1 MKLIKAVKFIN
12 STDMAKKIR
21 INKKKFLKTT
31 RNCQKLMSL
40 QGTTMEK
47 YR

>member
-12 STDMAKKIR
+12 SKGMANKIR
-21 INKKKFLKTT
+21 INKKKFFKTM
-31 RNCQKLMSL
+31 RNYQQLMSL
-40 QGTTMEK
+40 QGMTMEK